1 MIVLVFSFHKFIILV
16 RFRTMNRGIFLY
28 RFFLLNQKYDKVK
41 ETIIMTNAEKVNEFL
56 DRAGV
61 WFF

>member
-1 MIVLVFSFHKFIILV
+1 
-16 RFRTMNRGIFLY
+16 MNRGIFLY
-28 RFFLLNQKYDKVK
+28 RLFLLNQKYDKVK